1 MLKYI
6 IIIILFF
13 KWLHNLQTKP
23 IRKKDYKK
31 ATILVKYIVFSQEK
45 DTIKQ

>member
-13 KWLHNLQTKP
+13 KWLHSLQTKP

-31 ATILVKYIVFSQEK
+31 ATIMVKYLVFSHEK
-45 DTIKQ
+45 ATINQ